1 MRAIS
6 LWVLV
11 DESQPNFDHYLVDGR
26 YSVSAALRPD
36 LGNQGAYFGNSA
48 VGSLWSGLYVN
59 GYNKSMAWQGN
70 IPYNE
75 WFHFHLNAAEP
86 FADDLNIM
94 SKTNTGDETYFSGNL
109 KGRLASLM
117 LWGREVPQAEL
128 ELIGHGGYR
137 QYHFNP
143 YTAELIGYWNIEEER
158 GQYLLDTL
166 DIDNFDRRGRLFP
179 SFDPPVWVRDNPIT
193 PGWHPLYIPIA
204 PPQPP
209 VQPPFPPIPPVPPF
223 PPSPP
228 PDLPAAPLLPP
239 SPPLASCAAFSA
251 QPIAASQPTTEP
263 FKPTTPAVEA
273 PAFPF

>member
-6 LWVLV
+6 LWALV

-48 VGSLWSGLYVN
+48 IGSLWSGLYVN

-75 WFHFHLNAAEP
+75 WFHFHLNAAVP
-86 FADDLNIM
+86 FSDDLNIM

-128 ELIGHGGYR
+128 ELIGHGGYH

-143 YTAELIGYWNIEEER
+143 YTAALIGYWNIEEER

-166 DIDNFDRRGRLFP
+166 DIDNFDHRGRLFP
-179 SFDPPVWVRDNPIT
+179 SFEPPVW
-193 PGWHPLYIPIA
+193 
-204 PPQPP
+204 
-209 VQPPFPPIPPVPPF
+209 
-223 PPSPP
+223 
-228 PDLPAAPLLPP
+228 
-239 SPPLASCAAFSA
+239 
-251 QPIAASQPTTEP
+251 
-263 FKPTTPAVEA
+263 
-273 PAFPF
+273 